1 MESKDLRLLLTID
14 ALLQEGNVTLA
25 AKRLGLSTPAT
36 SHALARIRRRLDDP
50 ILVRA
55 GRRMVLTPRAE
66 QLRPQ
71 VRSLVEEATRVLS
84 AAAPFSP
91 RGLDRTFTIFT
102 TDHVLLVLGWTVDR
116 ILCEEA
122 PGVSLRFLPS
132 VMDDWIPLR
141 DGAADLSVC
150 ILGHFPPEFRT
161 RQLFTDRFVCV
172 VREDH
177 PRVGKRLN
185 LDEYLTLDHIV
196 VSPLGRPSHVDSVLA
211 DRGLERRIRRI
222 VPFFISGLLLA
233 ATTDSILTVS
243 HRAAEAMATTLNL
256 RILEPPLPLPAY
268 ALNLMWHPR
277 LENEP
282 ANQWLREVF
291 VRAATEAAPES
302 SRDAIGAAP
311 GRSRTRKS
319 R

>member
-1 MESKDLRLLLTID
+1 MESRDLSLLLAID
-14 ALLQEGNVTLA
+14 ALLQKGNVTLA
-25 AKRLGLSTPAT
+25 GKRLGLSTPAT
-36 SHALARIRRRLDDP
+36 SHALARIRERLDDP
-50 ILVRA
+50 LLIRA

-84 AAAPFSP
+84 AAVPFSP
-91 RGLDRTFTIFT
+91 RELNRTFTIFA
-102 TDHVLLVLGWTVDR
+102 TDHVLLVLGPTVDR
-116 ILCEEA
+116 ILRKEA
-122 PGVSLRFLPS
+122 PNVPLRFLPS
-132 VMDDWIPLR
+132 VPDDWIPLR

-150 ILGHFPPEFRT
+150 ILGHFPAEFRT

-177 PRVGKRLN
+177 PRVGKRLT
-185 LDEYLTLDHIV
+185 LDEYLALDHIV
-196 VSPLGRPSHVDSVLA
+196 VSPLGRPSQVDSVLA

-222 VPFFISGLLLA
+222 VPFVISGFLLA

-243 HRAAEAMATTLNL
+243 HRAAEAMAATLHL
-256 RILEPPLPLPAY
+256 RILEPPLPLSAY

-291 VRAATEAAPES
+291 LRAAMEAAPES
-302 SRDAIGAAP
+302 NRDPVAAAP
-311 GRSRTRKS
+311 GHRRPRKTR
-319 R
+319 